1 MSPELRAFVIE
12 MANSGADLQLQLIE
26 DNYLGHEAFEPRPS
40 DESSLQA
47 AWQSFLDQV
56 DEPWWHLLEEVSDE
70 VTEEEL
76 PQARE
81 LLVETFSARILDG
94 LRAHLGLG

>member
-26 DNYLGHEAFEPRPS
+26 ENYLEHEAFDPRPS
-40 DESSLQA
+40 DESSLKA
-47 AWQSFLDQV
+47 AWESFLDHV

-70 VTEEEL
+70 VSEEEL
-76 PQARE
+76 PEAKE
-81 LLVETFSARILDG
+81 LLIETFSERILDG
-94 LRAHLGLG
+94 IRAQLGLR